1 MDILKKKIHDFKPI
15 EMPDIAKEDGYFDLL
30 YGVLKKIN
38 KTGQKSSNTISAM
51 KDEIVEEVQKTYQ
64 TVEEMREER
73 IRVIR
78 DNERLEKGVIELN
91 DIVENLGRAAEVTKI
106 PELAEM
112 ITIASKAV
120 DQINAKL
127 GIIKVPAEPHTKID
141 DEYHIKINTEV
152 SQNKANEGKISGV
165 VEQGYRRGDK
175 VLRRA
180 SVIVFKF
187 EGIENE

>member
-51 KDEIVEEVQKTYQ
+51 KEEIVEEVQKTYQ

-91 DIVENLGRAAEVTKI
+91 DIV
-106 PELAEM
+106 
-112 ITIASKAV
+112 
-120 DQINAKL
+120 
-127 GIIKVPAEPHTKID
+127 
-141 DEYHIKINTEV
+141 
-152 SQNKANEGKISGV
+152 
-165 VEQGYRRGDK
+165 
-175 VLRRA
+175 
-180 SVIVFKF
+180 
-187 EGIENE
+187 